1 MSLSTYAE
9 EFDSASHN
17 SRPALWRGLR
27 IKKGRNVKKKR
38 CMLTDSLRTRFT
50 EHWQQK
56 AGRKAAGA
64 RTFEGHHFQ
73 STKVLLTGKGFDHT
87 CS

>member
-1 MSLSTYAE
+1 MAVADEHLQAHLDSFERRGVAVVPTALSADE
-9 EFDSASHN
+9 VSA
-17 SRPALWRGLR
+17 LR
-27 IKKGRNVKKKR
+27 RAIDDDRAAHP
-38 CMLTDSLRTRFT
+38 